1 MSSVEGA
8 RIKRQQNAFL
18 AGVLVGE
25 QIEAERFAQFG
36 KIKFFFYKLF
46 TVKSVILFID
56 LLQNVKKSSWRF

>member
-1 MSSVEGA
+1 MLVVLALMSSVEGA

-36 KIKFFFYKLF
+36 KNLNFVDKLF
-46 TVKSVILFID
+46 IAKKCHFIY
-56 LLQNVKKSSWRF
+56 